1 MAARVRVRVNGSDA
15 GKPLK
20 LEEGMTRA
28 AFVAAAK
35 AKLLGAE
42 AGAAVDD
49 DQVKL
54 YLHGSD
60 EVDDLNELVTDDVDR
75 RGPAEAHNYSTCLHS
90 WG

>member
-35 AKLLGAE
+35 AKLLSAE
-42 AGAAVDD
+42 ASAAVDD
-49 DQVKL
+49 NKVKL
-54 YLHGSD
+54 YLQGGD
-60 EVDDLNELVTDDVDR
+60 ADGLFVVRVREQNRL
-75 RGPAEAHNYSTCLHS
+75 GEALA
-90 WG
+90 